1 VDKNILGGENR
12 WTGVAGAARFALN
25 SWFALAPRLEW
36 FNDATGFATGTAQKL
51 KEFTMTAEFKARE
64 GVLARLEYRKDWS
77 DVAYFDR
84 GATPGV
90 WTNQPTLTA
99 GFVAFFGPKR

>member
-1 VDKNILGGENR
+1 
-12 WTGVAGAARFALN
+12 
-25 SWFALAPRLEW
+25 LA
-36 FNDATGFATGTAQKL
+36 DHATGFATGTAQKL
-51 KEFTMTAEFKARE
+51 KEFTMTAEFKAWE